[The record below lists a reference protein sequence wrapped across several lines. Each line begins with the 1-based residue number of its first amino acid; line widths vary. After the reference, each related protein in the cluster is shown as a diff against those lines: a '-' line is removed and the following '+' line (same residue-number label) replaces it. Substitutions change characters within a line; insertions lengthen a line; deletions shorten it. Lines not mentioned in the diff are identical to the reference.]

1 MILYL
6 NWKGVG
12 VNSDRVERPR
22 NYDGELN
29 KFYEMGVWGVEFY
42 EMVGV
47 LTGVE
52 WTRKYYMCQGWHV
65 F

>member
-12 VNSDRVERPR
+12 VKSDRGERPR

-47 LTGVE
+47 LTGV
-52 WTRKYYMCQGWHV
+52 
-65 F
+65 